1 MTLRERTKKKVG
13 YWCAIAVLVLI
24 VVACVGYLLRYG
36 WQLKQN
42 EETYE
47 NLRVTEVQEETE
59 QVVAEEEIIYCESL
73 YDFDELRQQ
82 NEDIYAWVTV
92 PGTQV
97 DYPILQS
104 ATDNYYLNRNID
116 HSQGYPGCI
125 YTNQCNAKEFSDYI
139 TVLYGHNM
147 KNGTMFGSIHNF
159 EDKAC
164 FNEYDKIYVY
174 TEEMR
179 LTYEIYAAV
188 KFTGWKQGYGN
199 TVILDHGF
207 GYETLYAHLYKSLVR
222 RGQKVRRSDII
233 ALVGNTGKSTGPHLH
248 YEVRLNGKPVDP
260 RNYYFYDLSPEEY
273 DQMIQLSNNFG
284 QMLD

>member
-188 KFTGWKQGYGN
+188 KFTDVYIPSYYAVTMEQGR
-199 TVILDHGF
+199 DGF
-207 GYETLYAHLYKSLVR
+207 INELMQNSNNDVSHIREGVEWLPEDKAIVLSTCVNGEGEKRYL
-222 RGQKVRRSDII
+222 
-233 ALVGNTGKSTGPHLH
+233 LVG
-248 YEVRLNGKPVDP
+248 RLVEEA
-260 RNYYFYDLSPEEY
+260 YYAVETEDADGSE
-273 DQMIQLSNNFG
+273 Q
-284 QMLD
+284 